1 MNYENIILLKQPNTR
16 KIWNKLSAIRFEF
29 HKIID
34 KCGYE
39 KSIVADSM
47 MLAVGKISFLSINL
61 KQIWITSPLPWQIVD
76 MYNLNLHASDRLM
89 VKLKFI
95 SENGLTSEI
104 IFKRHLNT
112 LHSADAMFH

>member
-1 MNYENIILLKQPNTR
+1 MMNYENIILLKQPNTR

-47 MLAVGKISFLSINL
+47 MLTVGKISFL
-61 KQIWITSPLPWQIVD
+61 
-76 MYNLNLHASDRLM
+76 
-89 VKLKFI
+89 
-95 SENGLTSEI
+95 
-104 IFKRHLNT
+104 
-112 LHSADAMFH
+112 

>member
-29 HKIID
+29 HKIFD

-47 MLAVGKISFLSINL
+47 MLAVGKISFSVNQL
-61 KQIWITSPLPWQIVD
+61 KAD
-76 MYNLNLHASDRLM
+76 LNYKSTTFTNCGY
-89 VKLKFI
+89 V
-95 SENGLTSEI
+95 
-104 IFKRHLNT
+104 
-112 LHSADAMFH
+112 